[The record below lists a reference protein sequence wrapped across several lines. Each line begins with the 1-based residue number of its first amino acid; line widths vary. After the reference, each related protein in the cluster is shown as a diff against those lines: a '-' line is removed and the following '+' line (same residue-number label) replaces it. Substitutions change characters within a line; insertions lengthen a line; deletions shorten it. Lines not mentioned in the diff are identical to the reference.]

1 MAMRKLLS
9 KKLFNITN
17 VASQSL
23 MNCRISSS
31 SLAVRTRVPTDST
44 DTTKI
49 SPEPGD
55 STISRR
61 FMHNSAMIRPEIMQM
76 PVGESLI
83 EKLREIDGSKD
94 RIRLDGLTPP
104 ERESSLTVADTKKL
118 LRAAQIEIVKS
129 KLRETGRSW
138 MSYSE
143 FVSVCGEA
151 SSDPDLGSRIA
162 KMLDD
167 SANVIVLG
175 DSVCIRPDQLLPK
188 TDTIFIRLYLFFFWL
203 QFNRRIKNLCVF
215 IPEFHRRFPS
225 LREVV
230 IKRNSFYRD
239 HYFLNQKKKKPLVGI
254 RVKLSQEREKLRLCY
269 TNKFLRV
276 IRINQSGKID

>member
-31 SLAVRTRVPTDST
+31 SLAVRTRVPNDST

-49 SPEPGD
+49 APEPGD
-55 STISRR
+55 LAMSRR
-61 FMHNSAMIRPEIMQM
+61 FMHNSAMIRPAEIMQM

-94 RIRLDGLTPP
+94 RIRLDGLAPP
-104 ERESSLTVADTKKL
+104 ERETSLTVADTKKL

-138 MSYSE
+138 MPYKE

-151 SSDPDLGSRIA
+151 SSDPDLGSKIA

-175 DSVCIRPDQLLPK
+175 DSVCIRPDQVLSS
-188 TDTIFIRLYLFFFWL
+188 FFFS
-203 QFNRRIKNLCVF
+203 
-215 IPEFHRRFPS
+215 S
-225 LREVV
+225 LLA
-230 IKRNSFYRD
+230 F
-239 HYFLNQKKKKPLVGI
+239 
-254 RVKLSQEREKLRLCY
+254 
-269 TNKFLRV
+269 
-276 IRINQSGKID
+276 